1 MQKIILPEIEVKT
14 PQAIEPGLVTKASA
28 SAYIGSPQLVE
39 RMLWASRHTP
49 DQWVEIACNSEGD
62 PKQKTLIYFP
72 SLKVAV
78 ERIRRGERPPRIGK
92 VPKKAPLKLVA

>member
-1 MQKIILPEIEVKT
+1 MQEITLPEIEVKAT
-14 PQAIEPGLVTKASA
+14 QVIEPALVTKASA
-28 SAYIGSPQLVE
+28 SAYTGSPQLIE
-39 RMLWASRHTP
+39 RMLWASRHTS
-49 DQWVEIACNSEGD
+49 DKWVEIACNYEGD

-72 SLKVAV
+72 SLKLAV